1 MDEAHRQTGAGEL
14 DGAASGAPDN
24 AASAPLQTGPDG
36 PTDTGADS
44 APPTPPF
51 DETLV
56 EELGALIDNGR
67 NYAQAEISFQKTRA
81 MLMAK
86 LVSQWLGLVIV
97 ALIMVHIAS
106 LALAVGLVIALAP
119 LVTIWGAIAIVL
131 GLLLL
136 TAFLFGRKAYKRAQH
151 LADVFLS
158 EEERGEK

>member
-1 MDEAHRQTGAGEL
+1 MDEAHRQTGAGDL

-24 AASAPLQTGPDG
+24 AASAPPQTGPDG
-36 PTDTGADS
+36 QTDTEGDS

-106 LALAVGLVIALAP
+106 LALAIGLVIALAP

-136 TAFLFGRKAYKRAQH
+136 NAFLFGRKAYKRARH
-151 LADVFLS
+151 LAEVLLS

>member
-1 MDEAHRQTGAGEL
+1 MDEAHRKTGAGDL